1 MEELGKAEGAFSE
14 KEGFA
19 GGRDQNADIKHGGKR
34 RQKTGSH
41 LISAGKGLCGRPSAG
56 GRYRAGSGLF
66 RGGSAETGE
75 LSEIQQKG
83 NPEAGQGDQ
92 PSQELAHQLMPYG
105 GCLGIRH
112 RRAGSVRKWLN
123 LYFEICILEKR
134 QMPARRT

>member
-105 GCLGIRH
+105 GMFGHKAQEGGKCQEMVEFI
-112 RRAGSVRKWLN
+112 
-123 LYFEICILEKR
+123 F
-134 QMPARRT
+134 